1 MIKSPCLNY
10 NEFFFF
16 GTRVPFSFCLVL
28 SVRSTVFL
36 LFLLCLLDVFSGSD
50 LRTKEKKG
58 LIFLIFLLFFLVL
71 VLTDVFYSVIF
82 PRG

>member
-10 NEFFFF
+10 NEFFFL

-71 VLTDVFYSVIF
+71 VLTDVFYSVIL